1 MQVSSGQAE
10 EFNAP
15 APSDFFQLL
24 NLDLG
29 ATTTDIKQSYRA
41 LQRLVHPDLIGEW
54 VWATFCH
61 LLRQVGLSLAASHYL
76 GSLSRF
82 AILHAGDDA
91 NEVSVLLNIAYT
103 TLMDEALRAAYQ
115 YDVWLTHTTLFRI
128 YNHRHGV
135 C

>member
-1 MQVSSGQAE
+1 MKFMCCPLPLAEAAGLVICSRLSS
-10 EFNAP
+10 
-15 APSDFFQLL
+15 L
-24 NLDLG
+24 
-29 ATTTDIKQSYRA
+29 
-41 LQRLVHPDLIGEW
+41 
-54 VWATFCH
+54 
-61 LLRQVGLSLAASHYL
+61 GLSY
-76 GSLSRF
+76 F